1 MEGTINNYDSK
12 YEPVFVGVSAV
23 SGLVQWRP
31 QSIITEARVGPLAMC
46 GNGSRDQ
53 RPGHLVLPQS
63 WVGGTVYTGITGY
76 QDVNNYPVLTVSDKV
91 MSPVLS
97 SVFRLSKE
105 YWRLWECCFSVRN
118 GLANHELWNI
128 LCKVEFNWSWTSFS
142 IFSMLVFN
150 HF

>member
-31 QSIITEARVGPLAMC
+31 QSIITEARAGPLAMC

-63 WVGGTVYTGITGY
+63 
-76 QDVNNYPVLTVSDKV
+76 
-91 MSPVLS
+91 
-97 SVFRLSKE
+97 
-105 YWRLWECCFSVRN
+105 
-118 GLANHELWNI
+118 
-128 LCKVEFNWSWTSFS
+128 
-142 IFSMLVFN
+142 
-150 HF
+150 